1 MKLSIQEH
9 INRFKLKYGDGDI
22 TMRTDGRI
30 QAPIWLLEMA
40 LHLSG
45 IKSKKGRI
53 IKKTITKKVNDLLER
68 KSNDT

>member
-1 MKLSIQEH
+1 
-9 INRFKLKYGDGDI
+9 
-22 TMRTDGRI
+22 MRTDGRI